1 MGFPTKW
8 YETIFIFK
16 PNLSTADLPTSNLP
30 TSNLSTSNLSTSN
43 LSNSDVRAS
52 ARDASLMFVRHARGL
67 SLLDTPPIP
76 VL

>member
-16 PNLSTADLPTSNLP
+16 PNLSTSDLP
-30 TSNLSTSNLSTSN
+30 TSNLSTSN

-67 SLLDTPPIP
+67 SLLDTTPPIP